1 MYGVGA
7 VEGEGLK
14 RKKGSDSVEDS
25 LLSSLRVSCG
35 AVGPYTVVGVVV
47 LVVTGRLRVW
57 ATAGSVF
64 VVVFLCRGG

>member
-7 VEGEGLK
+7 VDGDGLK

-35 AVGPYTVVGVVV
+35 AIGPYATAGDVVSFVS
-47 LVVTGRLRVW
+47 GRLRVW

-64 VVVFLCRGG
+64 VVFLCRGG

>member
-7 VEGEGLK
+7 VDGDGLK

-35 AVGPYTVVGVVV
+35 AIGPYAIAGDVVPVVS
-47 LVVTGRLRVW
+47 GRLRVW

-64 VVVFLCRGG
+64 VVFLCRGG